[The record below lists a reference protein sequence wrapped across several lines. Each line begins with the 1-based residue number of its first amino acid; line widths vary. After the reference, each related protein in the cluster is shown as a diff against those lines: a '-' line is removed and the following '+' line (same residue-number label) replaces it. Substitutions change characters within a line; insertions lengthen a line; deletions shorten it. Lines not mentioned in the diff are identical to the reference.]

1 MDIAVDGP
9 NGIFSGLHQKK
20 SKTRL
25 KLWSDSYKQSA
36 VILKKH
42 SAKHLSVCT
51 SGGCQQLIDARS
63 VMKLCL
69 IQPLAAHRWCS
80 FKQHQLSLDIL
91 KITFGDSYR
100 ELTQPP
106 AAGSE
111 FVHLNIFFQKARTK
125 KIEDWTGPAIKPRVL
140 DARFFTSR
148 SFIVMK
154 HTSRHQFPPLSR
166 TAQCCQISA
175 LNLAVEDVEYLINCV
190 MLNNKPVL
198 RSTHE
203 NALKLED
210 LQFLSTC
217 WTRTNLR
224 HQETFDATTWIMEEQ
239 TGKK

>member
-111 FVHLNIFFQKARTK
+111 FLHLNIFFQKARTK
-125 KIEDWTGPAIKPRVL
+125 KILLPKSENQEDRG
-140 DARFFTSR
+140 
-148 SFIVMK
+148 
-154 HTSRHQFPPLSR
+154 
-166 TAQCCQISA
+166 
-175 LNLAVEDVEYLINCV
+175 LNRACDKTQGLGCSILYFQVFHC
-190 MLNNKPVL
+190 
-198 RSTHE
+198 HE
-203 NALKLED
+203 AY
-210 LQFLSTC
+210 
-217 WTRTNLR
+217 
-224 HQETFDATTWIMEEQ
+224 
-239 TGKK
+239 